1 MVAKKNNISEIATY
15 RSTLKKSIA
24 QMPQIERDEHYKSS
38 VIRSRKFFQSGNRL
52 CIKKMDILLLNMP
65 IEK

>member
-1 MVAKKNNISEIATY
+1 MGAKKNNISEIATY

-38 VIRSRKFFQSGNRL
+38 VVRTRKFFSIG
-52 CIKKMDILLLNMP
+52 
-65 IEK
+65 